1 MLNRLK
7 TIKFVML
14 VSFVSSLLLAIIY
27 SSVKPM
33 VDTNIILDKKQ
44 SILKSIGIN
53 TNLLSNNE
61 IEEKYK
67 NHIVEMVIDT
77 NGNINEDI
85 TLSDIVWKENK
96 SSGLTNYLVKVEG
109 EVLINKYLPI
119 YKSKNPNGYIIPIS
133 GKGLW
138 STLEGYFAVS
148 DDKSSTLGIVFYA
161 HKETP
166 GLGAEV
172 DKPWFQ
178 NQFKIERGKKIFD
191 KDRNLKSIKVNK
203 QKNTLGKPYEVDGIT
218 GATVTSDGVTK
229 FLKRDLQRYLNFLRV
244 LN

>member
-7 TIKFVML
+7 SIKFVML

-44 SILKSIGIN
+44 SILKSIGVD
-53 TNLLSNNE
+53 TSLLSNNE
-61 IEEKYK
+61 IEIKYK
-67 NHIVEMVIDT
+67 NHIIELVVDN
-77 NGNINEDI
+77 NGNIVKNID
-85 TLSDIVWKENK
+85 LSDIEWKENK
-96 SSGLTNYLVKVEG
+96 SSGQTNYIVKSEG
-109 EVLINKYLPI
+109 ELLINKYLPI
-119 YKSKNPNGYIIPIS
+119 YQSKNPNGYIIPIS

-138 STLEGYFAVS
+138 STLKGYFAVS
-148 DDKSSTLGIVFYA
+148 EDKSSTLGIVFYA
-161 HKETP
+161 HGETP
-166 GLGAEV
+166 GLGAEI
-172 DKPWFQ
+172 DKAWFQ
-178 NQFKIERGKKIFD
+178 NQFKIDQE
-191 KDRNLKSIKVNK
+191 SIKVNK

-229 FLKRDLQRYLNFLRV
+229 FLKRDLQRYINFLRV